1 MLATVVMPLPSVC
14 FPCVLNSG
22 GQGWPYPGAPPGGY
36 GGVAGGG
43 LGGRPGGMMG
53 GGGGGGMMM
62 AGLGGLAAGMLL
74 GEALD
79 GPDGWGDG
87 GGLGDW

>member
-1 MLATVVMPLPSVC
+1 MLTAMILPLPLVC
-14 FPCVLNSG
+14 PPCAPKPG
-22 GQGWPYPGAPPGGY
+22 GQGWPYPGAPPGGGY

-43 LGGRPGGMMG
+43 LGGRPGGML

-62 AGLGGLAAGMLL
+62 AGVGGLAAGMLL